1 MKIME
6 GLELPGWAVEIPDC
20 TRFDLPE
27 FFKEQ
32 GYKVGAEIGVWQGEF
47 TEILLQSGSKVYA
60 IDPWVT
66 YDDCDYYGQKSGGS
80 LEFAYEAARERL
92 DPYSDCTIIR
102 KFSMDALEDFKDGS
116 LDWVY
121 LDGNHSFAYVANDI
135 YHWTKK
141 VREGGVI
148 SGHDYIHIVSRKDP
162 LMCTVK
168 NVVDAYTRAARIP
181 KWYVL
186 GEKYPKPG
194 HKRDRFR
201 SFFWIKGK
209 QY

>member
-27 FFKEQ
+27 FFKEM
-32 GYKVGAEIGVWQGEF
+32 GYKVGVEIGVWKGEF
-47 TEILLQSGSKVYA
+47 TEVLCQSGSKIYGV
-60 IDPWVT
+60 DPWVT
-66 YDDCDYYGQKSGGS
+66 YDDCDYYGCKSGGS
-80 LEFAYEAARERL
+80 LEFAYEDAKARLEPL
-92 DPYSDCTIIR
+92 GVTIIR
-102 KFSMDALEDFKDGS
+102 KFSMEAVKDFEDGS

-121 LDGNHSFAYVANDI
+121 IDGNHSFAYVAQDI
-135 YHWTKK
+135 HFWGKK
-141 VREGGVI
+141 VRKGGVI

-168 NVVDAYTRAARIP
+168 YVIDAYTRAARIP
-181 KWYVL
+181 KWFVL
-186 GEKYPKPG
+186 GDKYPQPG
-194 HKRDRFR
+194 HQRDRLR
-201 SFFWIKGK
+201 SWFWIKGE